1 MIKVYGDVMLD
12 RWIIGEAS
20 RISPEAPVP
29 VLLETHQELKPGGAG
44 NVALNISSL
53 VGETG
58 LYGAI
63 STDKEGYQLVE
74 CFDKTKNINFNVV
87 MDATVTTSKNRV
99 VGQNGQQIVRWD
111 REEQYCKNTAFEKLL
126 QEINKDDIVVV
137 SDYAKGV
144 IKKDTVRILVSNGC
158 KVIVD
163 PKQSPDFYNGAFLVK
178 PNMKEYT
185 EWFGTFKKELAIVH
199 LKNHKWK
206 YLVVTDGAN
215 GMHVLCDDLSYR
227 HFKEP
232 VKEVADVTGAGDT
245 ALAVIAYGINLGM
258 DIFKACELACYA
270 SARSVE
276 HRGVHVVTM
285 QDIKRKVIFTN
296 GVFDVLHAGHLE
308 LLKYAKSRGDKLVVG
323 INSDSSVKRLKGS
336 NRPINDI
343 ATRIEQLEVLP
354 WVDEVKVFTE
364 DTPENLLKTVNPDLI
379 IKGGDYIIETV
390 VGHQDYDVEIFP
402 TVKGK
407 STTNI
412 VERIN
417 ENFSNRT

>member
-1 MIKVYGDVMLD
+1 
-12 RWIIGEAS
+12 
-20 RISPEAPVP
+20 
-29 VLLETHQELKPGGAG
+29 
-44 NVALNISSL
+44 
-53 VGETG
+53 
-58 LYGAI
+58 
-63 STDKEGYQLVE
+63 
-74 CFDKTKNINFNVV
+74 
-87 MDATVTTSKNRV
+87 
-99 VGQNGQQIVRWD
+99 
-111 REEQYCKNTAFEKLL
+111 
-126 QEINKDDIVVV
+126 
-137 SDYAKGV
+137 
-144 IKKDTVRILVSNGC
+144 
-158 KVIVD
+158 
-163 PKQSPDFYNGAFLVK
+163 
-178 PNMKEYT
+178 
-185 EWFGTFKKELAIVH
+185 
-199 LKNHKWK
+199 
-206 YLVVTDGAN
+206 
-215 GMHVLCDDLSYR
+215 
-227 HFKEP
+227 
-232 VKEVADVTGAGDT
+232 
-245 ALAVIAYGINLGM
+245 M